1 MTVSRVSHSNIDE
14 LYEAI
19 LIAQNNPTYTKDMGD
34 NLIVMLRNASI
45 TMDIKDA
52 SIFEAYML
60 KMFSND
66 QNLWITDRRIDVNGC
81 GDKNSVIFKSVDQ
94 LAKSMLND
102 NDIEIKPAGVLF
114 NTGNIKTDLTLT
126 FTGVTLFNI
135 ISTLPDQFFK
145 RYNIQQAKAV
155 GNENITVD
163 NALSVTDV
171 DFGEA
176 FSNYIVNEFANHF
189 WDFFKKSVS
198 VIDVCSDSFINSN
211 YYAFTS
217 TSNRDVVLANID
229 TPYGS
234 ASFIRDD
241 ENLQNSIDKCKEALK
256 IIPDDR
262 RALPYKLV
270 NLSFVINCDF
280 YTFLEMFLALPSS
293 YFINKQDL
301 KLLFAKNTITFDNI
315 YSTYKTRIA
324 TKLNDV
330 MKVKAA
336 ASSDIK
342 NTLIR
347 YNSIPLLSSFKFTI
361 KLNLNDI
368 RNELLRYE
376 TYIREG
382 AYSDECNDYLSYSI
396 LNIIEKIKTSSLQ
409 VYSIL
414 TK

>member
-1 MTVSRVSHSNIDE
+1 MIVSRVSHSNIDE

-45 TMDIKDA
+45 TMDINDV

-94 LAKSMLND
+94 LARSMLND

-163 NALSVTDV
+163 NALSVTEV

-189 WDFFKKSVS
+189 WDFFKKNVS
-198 VIDVCSDSFINSN
+198 VIDVCSDSFIDSN

-234 ASFIRDD
+234 ASFIHDD
-241 ENLQNSIDKCKEALK
+241 ENLQDSIDKCKEALK
-256 IIPDDR
+256 IIPDDK

-301 KLLFAKNTITFDNI
+301 KLLFAKNTITFDHI

-330 MKVKAA
+330 MKVKAE

-361 KLNLNDI
+361 RLNLNDI

>member
-45 TMDIKDA
+45 TMDIKNA

-241 ENLQNSIDKCKEALK
+241 ENLQNSIAKCKEALK

-301 KLLFAKNTITFDNI
+301 KLLFAKNTITFDHI

>member
-241 ENLQNSIDKCKEALK
+241 ENLQDSIDKCKEALK

-315 YSTYKTRIA
+315 YSAYKTRIA

>member
-1 MTVSRVSHSNIDE
+1 MIVSRVSHTNIDE
-14 LYEAI
+14 IYEAI
-19 LIAQNNPTYTKDMGD
+19 LIAQNNPTYTKDMGE
-34 NLIVMLRNASI
+34 NLIVMLKNASI

-66 QNLWITDRRIDVNGC
+66 QNLWVSNRRVDVNGC
-81 GDKNSVIFKSVDQ
+81 GEKNAVIFRSIDQ

-102 NDIEIKPAGVLF
+102 TDIKIKPAGVLF
-114 NTGNIKTDLTLT
+114 NTGNIKTDLTIT
-126 FTGVTLFNI
+126 FSGVTLFNI

-145 RYNIQQAKAV
+145 RYNIQQAKAA
-155 GNENITVD
+155 GKGDITVD

-171 DFGEA
+171 DLGEA

-217 TSNRDVVLANID
+217 DSNRDVVLANVD

-234 ASFIRDD
+234 TSFIRDD
-241 ENLQNSIDKCKEALK
+241 ENLQESIDKCKAVFNT
-256 IIPDDR
+256 IPDDK
-262 RALPYKLV
+262 RALQYKMI

-280 YTFLEMFLALPSS
+280 YTFLEMFLALPSY

-301 KLLFAKNTITFDNI
+301 KLIFAKNVITFDHI

-324 TKLNDV
+324 TKLDDA
-330 MKVKAA
+330 MKVKKE
-336 ASSDIK
+336 ASSDIE

-347 YNSIPLLSSFKFTI
+347 YNSIPLLSSYKFTL
-361 KLNLNDI
+361 KLNLNEI

-382 AYSDECNDYLSYSI
+382 AYSDNCNDYLSYSI
-396 LNIIEKIKTSSLQ
+396 LNIIDKIKAQSLQ
-409 VYSIL
+409 VFKIL